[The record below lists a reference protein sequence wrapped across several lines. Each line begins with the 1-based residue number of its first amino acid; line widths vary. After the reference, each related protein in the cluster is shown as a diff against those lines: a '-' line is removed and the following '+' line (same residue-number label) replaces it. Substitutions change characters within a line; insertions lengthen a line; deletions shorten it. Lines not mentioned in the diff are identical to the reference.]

1 MSATQLKPG
10 QWYGA
15 IERTAELGGVHFSMV
30 RHERARDVEPH
41 VHARPYFALL
51 VSGSY
56 SETHGDTTLKY
67 QPFSF
72 AFHPAGI
79 EHSDRMGDATTLFA
93 MELAPE
99 WEERVGVH
107 FDTSDWHLE
116 LQHGE
121 AAWLG
126 ARLLNAF
133 LNDQLDLFE
142 VDTIVS
148 EMIAIA
154 LRQIERE
161 RASRAWVRDVEQ
173 LLREDFG
180 RRLTLAQL
188 SAATRMHPSS
198 LARGFR
204 LETGVTIGEYLSRIR
219 VQHACSLIAQQHMP
233 LTDIAD
239 ACGFADQSH
248 MTRVFKSITGMAP
261 GALRRD
267 ISSISPR

>member
-15 IERTAELGGVHFSMV
+15 VDRTAELGGVHFSMV
-30 RHERARDVEPH
+30 RHEHARDVEPH

-56 SETHGDTTLKY
+56 SETHGDITLEY
-67 QPFSF
+67 EPFSF

-79 EHSDRMGDATTLFA
+79 VHSDRMGDATTLFA
-93 MELAPE
+93 MELSRE
-99 WEERVGVH
+99 WEERVDVH

-116 LQHGE
+116 LQRGE

-133 LNDQLDLFE
+133 LNDHLDVFE

-148 EMIAIA
+148 EMIGTA
-154 LRQIERE
+154 LRLVDRD
-161 RASRAWVRDVEQ
+161 RASRAWVRDVEA
-173 LLREDFG
+173 LLQNDYG
-180 RRLTLAQL
+180 RRVTLAEL
-188 SAATRMHPSS
+188 SQATGLHPAS

-204 LETGVTIGEYLSRIR
+204 LETGVTIGDYLNRIR
-219 VQHACSLIAQQHMP
+219 VQHACRMIAEKNAP
-233 LTDIAD
+233 LAEIAD

-248 MTRVFKSITGMAP
+248 MTRVFKSIAGMAP
-261 GALRRD
+261 GGLRRE
-267 ISSISPR
+267 ISSISPP

>member
-1 MSATQLKPG
+1 MNATQLKPG

-15 IERTAELGGVHFSMV
+15 VDRTAELGGVHFSMV
-30 RHERARDVEPH
+30 RHERARDVELH
-41 VHARPYFALL
+41 KHARPYFALL

-56 SETHGDTTLKY
+56 SETHGDITVEY
-67 QPFSF
+67 EPFSF

-93 MELAPE
+93 MELSPE

-116 LQHGE
+116 LQRGE

-133 LNDQLDLFE
+133 LSDQLELFE
-142 VDTIVS
+142 VDAIVS
-148 EMIAIA
+148 EMIGIA
-154 LRQIERE
+154 LRLVDRE
-161 RASRAWVRDVEQ
+161 RASRAWVRDVER
-173 LLREDFG
+173 LLHEG
-180 RRLTLAQL
+180 HRRVTLAEL
-188 SAATRMHPSS
+188 STATGLHPSS

-204 LETGVTIGEYLSRIR
+204 LETGVTISEYLSRIR
-219 VQHACSLIAQQHMP
+219 VQHACTLIAQQHTS
-233 LTDIAD
+233 LADVAD

-261 GALRRD
+261 GALRRG
-267 ISSISPR
+267 ISSISPH

>member
-1 MSATQLKPG
+1 MSATQLKAG

-15 IERTAELGGVHFSMV
+15 VDRTAELGGVHFSMV

-56 SETHGDTTLKY
+56 SETYGETTLVY
-67 QPFSF
+67 EPFSF

-79 EHSDRMGDATTLFA
+79 VHSDRMGDATTLFA
-93 MELAPE
+93 LELSPE
-99 WEERVGVH
+99 WEARVGVH
-107 FDTSDWHLE
+107 FDTSDWQLE
-116 LQHGE
+116 LQRGE

-133 LNDQLDLFE
+133 LNDQLDIFE
-142 VDTIVS
+142 VDTVVS
-148 EMIAIA
+148 EMIGIA
-154 LRQIERE
+154 LRVVDRD
-161 RASRAWVRDVEQ
+161 RASRAWVREVETMLQ
-173 LLREDFG
+173 EDFS
-180 RRLTLAQL
+180 RRVTLAEL
-188 SAATRMHPSS
+188 SETTRLHPSS

-204 LETGVTIGEYLSRIR
+204 LETGVTIGDYLNRIR
-219 VQHACSLIAQQHMP
+219 VQNACRLIAEQQTP
-233 LTDIAD
+233 LADIAD

-267 ISSISPR
+267 LSSISLR

>member
-15 IERTAELGGVHFSMV
+15 VDRSAELGGVHFSMV
-30 RHERARDVEPH
+30 RHDRARDVEPH
-41 VHARPYFALL
+41 IHARPYFALL

-56 SETHGDTTLKY
+56 SETHGDITLEY
-67 QPFSF
+67 EPFSF

-79 EHSDRMGDATTLFA
+79 EHSDRMGEATTLFA
-93 MELAPE
+93 MELSPE
-99 WEERVGVH
+99 WEERVGTH

-133 LNDQLDLFE
+133 LNDHLDVLE

-148 EMIAIA
+148 EMIGIA
-154 LRQIERE
+154 LALVDRE
-161 RASRAWVRDVEQ
+161 RASRAWVRDVERVLQ
-173 LLREDFG
+173 EDYG
-180 RRLTLAQL
+180 RRITLAEL
-188 SAATRMHPSS
+188 SNTTRLHPSS

-204 LETGVTIGEYLSRIR
+204 LETGVTIGDYLNRIR
-219 VQHACSLIAQQHMP
+219 VQHACRLIAEQSSS
-233 LTDIAD
+233 LADIAD

-248 MTRVFKSITGMAP
+248 MTRVFKSITGIAP
-261 GALRRD
+261 GGLRRD